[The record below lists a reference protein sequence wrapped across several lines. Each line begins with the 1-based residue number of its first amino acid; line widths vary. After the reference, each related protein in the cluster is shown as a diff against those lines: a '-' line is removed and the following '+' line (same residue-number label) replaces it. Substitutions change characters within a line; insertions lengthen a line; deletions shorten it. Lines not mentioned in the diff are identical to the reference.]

1 MRTSRPYNLPL
12 LESAR
17 AGDRQ
22 ALLSLLA
29 AAHPD
34 IRRYARR
41 SCRVSEDADEAVQKA
56 LLEIYHKMGTLR
68 VLAAFPGWL
77 FAIVRREC
85 VRLAKLSFRWTD
97 IEAPEFEARFAQR
110 PMEELRLDLGNCI
123 ESLPLN
129 YREIVLLRDIE
140 EMTIDEIC
148 ERLSLSRE
156 SVKARLHR
164 ARKMMREYLRL

>member
-1 MRTSRPYNLPL
+1 MRASRPYDLPL
-12 LESAR
+12 LEAAR
-17 AGDRQ
+17 AGDRE

-29 AAHPD
+29 AAQPD

-56 LLEIYHKMGTLR
+56 LLEIYHQMGTLR

-85 VRLAKLSFRWTD
+85 TRLAKYAFRWTD
-97 IEAPEFEARFAQR
+97 IDTPEFEARFANK
-110 PMEELRLDLGNCI
+110 PMEDLRLDIGSCI
-123 ESLPLN
+123 ESLPIN

-140 EMTIDEIC
+140 EMTIDEIG

-164 ARKMMREYLRL
+164 ARKMMREYLRP